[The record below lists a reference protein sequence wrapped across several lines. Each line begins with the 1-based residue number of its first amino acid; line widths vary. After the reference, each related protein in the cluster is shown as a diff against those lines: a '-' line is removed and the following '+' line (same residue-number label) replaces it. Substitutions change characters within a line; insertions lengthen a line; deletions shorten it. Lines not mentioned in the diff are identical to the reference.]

1 MPKAFSL
8 ARSAFQATRE
18 VGGGIEQ
25 RPLMLCGQPE
35 QISPLRD
42 ALVRGAEEG
51 TTAVRSYAL
60 RRLQASDRDDLK
72 KAGAVVYGGAVTT
85 SLDDATRGDLEVV
98 GRVYRPKLALLESL
112 ELPSP
117 AVTAAG
123 RVRGISPDDVLAYER
138 GRYPHARA
146 MRALAGRVDG
156 SAPWLAS
163 QLPALRPYVVDDI
176 IEAAARRNA
185 RLALL
190 IFIPGAD
197 MPVLTAVQMKMVLR
211 LAACHGQNVGKD
223 RAVELLS
230 VLGAGFGFRQI
241 ARSMLDFVPVAG
253 WVIQAGVA
261 YVGTKAMGKAAV
273 EYFERGAVADV
284 DHLRELA
291 DEARGDL
298 PGVIARL
305 REEGF
310 GVVRDALRR

>member
-1 MPKAFSL
+1 MPRAFTL
-8 ARSAFQATRE
+8 AKSAFEATRE
-18 VGGGIEQ
+18 VGGGIQ
-25 RPLMLCGQPE
+25 KRPLMLCGQPE
-35 QISPLRD
+35 QVAPLRD
-42 ALVRGAEEG
+42 ALMRGADEG
-51 TTAVRSYAL
+51 TTALRSFAL
-60 RRLQASDRDDLK
+60 RRLQESDRDGLK
-72 KAGAVVYGGAVTT
+72 AAGAIVYGGEVTT
-85 SLDDATRGDLEVV
+85 ALDDATRTDLEVV
-98 GRVYRPKLALLESL
+98 GRVARPKLALLESL

-117 AVTAAG
+117 AVAAAG
-123 RVRGISPDDVLAYER
+123 RVRGITPDDVLAYER
-138 GRYPHARA
+138 GAYPEARA
-146 MRALAGRVDG
+146 MRAVASRLDG
-156 SAPWLAS
+156 SGPWLAS
-163 QLPALRPYVVDDI
+163 QLPGLRSYVVDDV

-211 LAACHGQNVGKD
+211 IAACYGEHVGRE

-241 ARSMLDFVPVAG
+241 ARSMLDLVPIAG

-273 EYFERGAVADV
+273 EYFERGAVADM

-291 DEARGDL
+291 DDARGDL
-298 PGVIARL
+298 PGVLARL

-310 GVVRDALRR
+310 GGVRERFRA

>member
-1 MPKAFSL
+1 MPKTFSL

-42 ALVRGAEEG
+42 ALMQGAEEG
-51 TTAVRSYAL
+51 TPAVRSHAL
-60 RRLQASDRDDLK
+60 RRLQPADRDDLK
-72 KAGAVVYGGAVTT
+72 KAGAVVYGGAVAT
-85 SLDDATRGDLEVV
+85 SLDDGTRGDLEVV

-117 AVTAAG
+117 AVTAAS

-138 GRYPHARA
+138 GSYPHARA

-156 SAPWLAS
+156 SAPWLAA
-163 QLPALRPYVVDDI
+163 QLPALRPYVVDDV

-197 MPVLTAVQMKMVLR
+197 MPVLTAVQMKMVLQ
-211 LAACHGQNVGKD
+211 LAACHGQHVGKD

-230 VLGAGFGFRQI
+230 VLGVGFGFRQI

-291 DEARGDL
+291 EDARGDL

-305 REEGF
+305 REDGF
-310 GVVRDALRR
+310 GVVRDLRRR